1 MNEPRALAK
10 LAAAAQRIAEG
21 MSAMQRIAEQGGV
34 ELAVARQTI
43 AMVEEYDLL
52 RFRLREATLRGVI
65 EPAPVSLP
73 ARIATPRA
81 ARKSSATGKA
91 KGGYARAAKLS
102 AKQRSEI
109 ARKAGKAR
117 WSK

>member
-10 LAAAAQRIAEG
+10 LAAAAQRCAES
-21 MSAMQRIAEQGGV
+21 MSAMQRIATDGRV

-65 EPAPVSLP
+65 EPAPATIA
-73 ARIATPRA
+73 ARIATAPA
-81 ARKSSATGKA
+81 TRKSPAKRKA
-91 KGGYARAAKLS
+91 KR
-102 AKQRSEI
+102 
-109 ARKAGKAR
+109 
-117 WSK
+117 